1 MRLISTLFSVLA
13 FQAITYPLQASEP
26 VTIVSN
32 DVIPHPRQPQV
43 AVVDESTAYVTF
55 GSNDTLFI
63 CKSSDGGLSF
73 DSPTQVGS
81 LEKLA
86 LGMRRGP
93 RVVANDKFVVVSAIS
108 HESGDL
114 SAWSSSDHGKT
125 WSAPVVVND
134 TPKAVREGL
143 HGMAIGPD
151 GEVFCVWLD
160 LRHGRTQIY
169 GSNSSDGGRTWG
181 ENRQVYE
188 SPSGTVCECC
198 HPSVAIDDEGAVH
211 VMWRN
216 VVEGN
221 RDMYIAKSTDGSAS
235 FQSARKVG
243 IGTWNLDA
251 CPMDGGDLDI
261 SLGGNAVTVWRRKD
275 QIFITTDKS
284 LKERSLGRGEQPEI
298 AMGVN
303 GEFIVWLSRRGGEL
317 KLLKPGSTLP
327 ETIAT
332 NAGDPVIATARSSPH
347 HIIAAWEA
355 GSKPNITI
363 QTMVIAE

>member
-1 MRLISTLFSVLA
+1 MRLISTLFAVLVI
-13 FQAITYPLQASEP
+13 QVISYPLPASEP

-55 GSNDTLFI
+55 GSNESIFI

-73 DSPTQVGS
+73 DSSIQVGS

-93 RVVANDKFVVVSAIS
+93 RVVASDKFVVVSAIS

-114 SAWSSSDHGKT
+114 SAWRSSDQGMT
-125 WSAPVVVND
+125 WSAPMVVND
-134 TPKAVREGL
+134 IPKAAREGL

-160 LRHGRTQIY
+160 LRNGRTQIY
-169 GSNSSDGGRTWG
+169 GSSTSDEGRSWTK
-181 ENRQVYE
+181 NRRIYE

-198 HPSVAIDDEGAVH
+198 HPSVAIDGEGALH

-216 VVEGN
+216 VVDGN
-221 RDMYIAKSTDGSAS
+221 RDMYIATFTDGGES
-235 FQSARKVG
+235 FQTARKLG
-243 IGTWNLDA
+243 LGTWNLNA

-261 SLGGNAVTVWRRKD
+261 SSGGDVVSVWRRKH
-275 QIFITTDKS
+275 QIYSVTDKS
-284 LKERSLGRGEQPEI
+284 LRERSLGLGEQPEI
-298 AMGVN
+298 AMGAN
-303 GEFIVWLSRRGGEL
+303 GEFVVWLSRRGGDL
-317 KLLKPGSTLP
+317 KLLKPGSTSP
-327 ETIAT
+327 ATIAT
-332 NAGDPVIATARSSPH
+332 DASDPVIAAARSSPH
-347 HIIAAWEA
+347 KIIAAWEA
-355 GSKPNITI
+355 GSKPNTTI